1 MNRNYILNVTLKIS
15 AICFQRN
22 PKGINFCFYFNT
34 FKYLFS
40 PPWMFNMDYSL
51 QLQTNYQYPPNN
63 DTRIALCTFLFQSF
77 PFRWKVS
84 ILSVNS
90 ADFFSA
96 HSKAFTV
103 DSWPLTILINC
114 INSAIRNKVL
124 HDSMRTVKLQCMKE
138 FWSSVEACF

>member
-1 MNRNYILNVTLKIS
+1 MNYILNVTLKIS
-15 AICFQRN
+15 AKCFQEKSKRN
-22 PKGINFCFYFNT
+22 KFVFLFQQ
-34 FKYLFS
+34 FS